1 SASAAETDPRMQ
13 LAERSRRA
21 GAHRSGRVVDLLGSA
36 PVMGVDCARAWVAS
50 VEHRQR
56 DVASPLVRCVDA
68 GLADGSAFF
77 ATYAAWTAVRLG
89 VVGRLPGA
97 VRDLPSRV
105 EGVLV
110 GAWADGVVAGLDGD
124 AAGLDAVGEQFVELG
139 ASIDAVEAFA
149 AASRLW
155 STDGRARAAT
165 ASIRRARESLGDS
178 DVRTPGL
185 VLSDDAVPLTDRER
199 EVADLAADG
208 LAAREIAERLFIS
221 RRTVTN
227 HLQHVYDKLGV
238 SGRSELRTALGRG

>member
-1 SASAAETDPRMQ
+1 MTSGAARPLLRRIRGCSSQSDPAGPAPTGAAEWSTYSDQP
-13 LAERSRRA
+13 
-21 GAHRSGRVVDLLGSA
+21 

-110 GAWADGVVAGLDGD
+110 GAWADGVVAGV
-124 AAGLDAVGEQFVELG
+124 AVACTVFAVAGGIGGLVDNGGLEARRLDANIG
-139 ASIDAVEAFA
+139 
-149 AASRLW
+149 
-155 STDGRARAAT
+155 TK
-165 ASIRRARESLGDS
+165 
-178 DVRTPGL
+178 
-185 VLSDDAVPLTDRER
+185 ER
-199 EVADLAADG
+199 
-208 LAAREIAERLFIS
+208 
-221 RRTVTN
+221 
-227 HLQHVYDKLGV
+227 
-238 SGRSELRTALGRG
+238 